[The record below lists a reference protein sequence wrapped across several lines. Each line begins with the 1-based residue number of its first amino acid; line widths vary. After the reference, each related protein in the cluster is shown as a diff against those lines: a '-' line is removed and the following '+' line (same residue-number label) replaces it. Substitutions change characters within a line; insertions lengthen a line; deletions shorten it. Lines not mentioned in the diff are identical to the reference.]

1 MKKTIFT
8 LLLLLT
14 SCGFEPIYINKDI
27 INLEFKKINTEGDD
41 SINRKIING
50 LKLKENQFDNN
61 LGQLDIQTN
70 YIIQEAS
77 KNSKGIVETYITSI
91 SVDLV
96 IINKDKSSINKTFV
110 KDFLY
115 NNKDNKFELVKYQQ
129 EIKSNLI
136 NEIIEEIILF
146 LNVK

>member
-1 MKKTIFT
+1 M
-8 LLLLLT
+8 
-14 SCGFEPIYINKDI
+14 
-27 INLEFKKINTEGDD
+27 
-41 SINRKIING
+41 
-50 LKLKENQFDNN
+50 
-61 LGQLDIQTN
+61 
-70 YIIQEAS
+70 
-77 KNSKGIVETYITSI
+77 VETYITSI